1 MKSENKVWFITGI
14 SRGLGKAL
22 ALEALSRGDVVIGT
36 SRNGKVDYEAPASTG
51 GKLHTYKLD
60 VSDEE
65 SVYYVVNQ
73 AQELYGRLDVVVNNA
88 GYGLLGP
95 VESTSAQET
104 QELFNT
110 NFFGTLYVIQAT
122 LPHLRAQGEG
132 HIINISSIAGLA
144 PRAGYAMYAASKSA
158 VEGLSK
164 GLAAEVGPLG
174 IKVTVV
180 EPGAFR
186 TDFLNENSI
195 KHTAQNMEEY
205 DSTSGAMLKLFAD
218 HKGKQIGDPARGA
231 KAMVDMVYS
240 DEPPLHFLLG
250 SDAVARTQAML
261 GEMTAEL
268 AKWESVAVSTDYEK
282 VPVG

>member
-1 MKSENKVWFITGI
+1 MKTENKVWFITGI

-22 ALEALSRGDVVIGT
+22 ALEALNRGDVVIGT
-36 SRNGKVDYEAPASTG
+36 SRSGQVDYQAPTNSD

-60 VSDEE
+60 VADEE
-65 SVYYVVNQ
+65 SVYFVVNQ

-95 VESTSAQET
+95 LESTSAQET

-122 LPHLRAQGEG
+122 LPHLRAQGAG

-144 PRAGYAMYAASKSA
+144 PRAGYAMYAASKAA
-158 VEGLSK
+158 VEGLTK

-186 TDFLNENSI
+186 TDFLNDNSI
-195 KHTAQNMEEY
+195 KHTAQNMDEY
-205 DSTSGAMLKLFAD
+205 ASTSGAMLKLFAD
-218 HKGKQIGDPARGA
+218 HKGKQAGDPARGA

-261 GEMTAEL
+261 GEMQAEL
-268 AKWESVAVSTDYEK
+268 RKWESVAVSTDYEK